1 MMSRYALFHGP
12 GQPLE
17 LQQAEVPELSP
28 GEVLVSVD
36 LCTLCGSDL
45 HTYQGDRHV
54 ACPTVLG
61 HEMVGRLVAT
71 GTDAPQQDSNG
82 SPIEAVT
89 LNPERDA
96 VVTAHAV
103 ADKQP
108 LAA

>member
-71 GTDAPQQDSNG
+71 GSDAPQQDSNG
-82 SPIEAVT
+82 SPIEVGDRLT
-89 LNPERDA
+89 WSI
-96 VVTAHAV
+96 TAC
-103 ADKQP
+103 DRRYG
-108 LAA
+108 